1 MPGPGPRRILAGGV
15 AGLVVWGV
23 AALLS
28 PEDGP
33 GRHLAAAV
41 LCALGAVAVAHL
53 RAPPEQ
59 PAPKT
64 DARAVPPDRG
74 RRSGG
79 EAAGAEAAEGTGP
92 PVEGP
97 PLLRE
102 FARLE
107 TERVAR
113 QVAELASPAVE
124 CPGENHEWLLS
135 LTRAAEQSV
144 RAISTSVYLGFWNS
158 EPAGRYLDA
167 QHEAIT
173 DRGVP
178 VRRLFLVERAAQL
191 DDALLRLCEEQE
203 LLRIDVRVV
212 VLPELP
218 PHLARGTTFDGVVFD
233 EEVSY
238 ETVRD
243 LREVNARTRIDA
255 RPDHVRSRTRR
266 FEELWEAGMGLR
278 ELEGR
283 VDDEEG
289 GTWMTG

>member
-1 MPGPGPRRILAGGV
+1 MPGPGPRRILAGGA

-33 GRHLAAAV
+33 GRHLAAAA

-53 RAPPEQ
+53 RAPPEH
-59 PAPKT
+59 PAPRT
-64 DARAVPPDRG
+64 DGRAVPPDPG
-74 RRSGG
+74 RRERTGG
-79 EAAGAEAAEGTGP
+79 ETPGAGP
-92 PVEGP
+92 PEEGP

-113 QVAELASPAVE
+113 QAAELASSAVE
-124 CPGENHEWLLS
+124 CPGENHDWLLS
-135 LTRAAEQSV
+135 LTRAAGQSV
-144 RAISTSVYLGFWNS
+144 RATSTFGGRGFWNS

-178 VRRLFLVERAAQL
+178 VRRLFLVDGTARL

-218 PHLARGTTFDGVVFD
+218 AHLARGLTSDGVVFD

-238 ETVRD
+238 EIERD
-243 LREVNARTRIDA
+243 LREVDVRTRIDA
-255 RPDHVRSRTRR
+255 RPEHVRSRIRR

-278 ELEGR
+278 ELEVR
-283 VDDEEG
+283 VDDEED
-289 GTWMTG
+289 GTWITG

>member
-1 MPGPGPRRILAGGV
+1 MGAV
-15 AGLVVWGV
+15 AGLVAWGV
-23 AALLS
+23 ALLLS

-59 PAPKT
+59 PEPET
-64 DARAVPPDRG
+64 DGRAVPPDPG
-74 RRSGG
+74 RRERAGG
-79 EAAGAEAAEGTGP
+79 ETAGAGP

-113 QVAELASPAVE
+113 QVAELASSAVE
-124 CPGENHEWLLS
+124 CPGENHEWLLA
-135 LTRAAEQSV
+135 LTRAAGRSV
-144 RAISTSVYLGFWNS
+144 RATSTSVDLGFWNS
-158 EPAGRYLDA
+158 EPAGRYLEA

-178 VRRLFLVERAAQL
+178 VRRLFLVDGTARLDER
-191 DDALLRLCEEQE
+191 LLRLCEEQE

-218 PHLARGTTFDGVVFD
+218 AHLARGLTSDGVVFD

-238 ETVRD
+238 EIERD
-243 LREVNARTRIDA
+243 LREVNVRTRIDA
-255 RPDHVRSRTRR
+255 RPEHVRSRTRR

-278 ELEGR
+278 ELEVR
-283 VDDEEG
+283 VDDEED
-289 GTWMTG
+289 GTRITG